1 MASRFA
7 RASNRACTV
16 LDSCTLDGENRIS
29 GEVYGTERPR
39 KKRRGRR
46 LLITLIIL
54 LIIVAGLLVVL
65 DRFAAGYAERTIG
78 DRVAQQIADQNA
90 TSEKP
95 DVKVEGIPFLTQ
107 VLDGRYQEIRIQL
120 KDLSG
125 PAGNN
130 RTVRVT
136 GLDVRAQDVTAPL
149 DTIRSGTGDIVART
163 VTGTG
168 TIDYA
173 QLAELIGQPG
183 LQLAEKDGKLV
194 GSAPVQALGQTFDVS
209 GTATVAVRQG
219 VVQVRFSDVTAAGL
233 PNVPLIRTLI
243 NSYVQKLSVDLR
255 VPELPL
261 KLAVQKVEPTPG
273 GLRFTAGADNVSLNA
288 GGL

>member
-1 MASRFA
+1 
-7 RASNRACTV
+7 V
-16 LDSCTLDGENRIS
+16 S
-29 GEVYGTERPR
+29 GEVYGQQRPR
-39 KKRRGRR
+39 KKRWGRR
-46 LLITLIIL
+46 LLITLIVL
-54 LIIVAGLLVVL
+54 LIVLGGILVAL
-65 DRFAAGYAERTIG
+65 DRFAAGYAERMIG
-78 DRVAQQIADQNA
+78 DRVSQQIADQKA

-95 DVKVEGIPFLTQ
+95 DVTIEGVPFLTQ
-107 VLDGRYQEIRIQL
+107 VLDGRYKEIRIGL
-120 KDLSG
+120 TNLSG
-125 PAGNN
+125 PADNN
-130 RTVRVT
+130 RTVRVAD
-136 GLDVRAQDVTAPL
+136 LDVRALDVTAPL

-168 TIDYA
+168 TIDYP

-183 LQLAEKDGKLV
+183 LKLAEKDGRLV

-209 GTATVAVRQG
+209 GKAAVTVKEG

-233 PNVPLIRTLI
+233 PNVPLIRSLI
-243 NSYVQKLSVDLR
+243 DSYVQKLSVDLR

-261 KLAVQKVEPTPG
+261 KLAVQKVEPTPE

>member
-1 MASRFA
+1 M
-7 RASNRACTV
+7 
-16 LDSCTLDGENRIS
+16 
-29 GEVYGTERPR
+29 
-39 KKRRGRR
+39 
-46 LLITLIIL
+46 
-54 LIIVAGLLVVL
+54 
-65 DRFAAGYAERTIG
+65 
-78 DRVAQQIADQNA
+78 
-90 TSEKP
+90 
-95 DVKVEGIPFLTQ
+95 
-107 VLDGRYQEIRIQL
+107 LDGRYQEIRIQL

>member
-1 MASRFA
+1 M
-7 RASNRACTV
+7 
-16 LDSCTLDGENRIS
+16 S

-39 KKRRGRR
+39 KKKRWGRR
-46 LLITLIIL
+46 LLITFLVFLIL
-54 LIIVAGLLVVL
+54 VLGLLVAL

-78 DRVAQQIADQNA
+78 DRVSEQIAEQKA

-95 DVKVEGIPFLTQ
+95 DVTIEGIPFLTQ
-107 VLDGRYQEIRIQL
+107 VLDGNYQEIQI
-120 KDLSG
+120 KIGNLSG
-125 PAGNN
+125 PAGENK
-130 RTVRVT
+130 TVRVAN
-136 GLDVRAQDVTAPL
+136 LDVRANDVSAPL
-149 DTIRSGTGDIVART
+149 DTIRSGTGDIVAKT

-168 TIDYA
+168 TIDYP

-183 LQLAEKDGKLV
+183 LKLAEKDGKLV
-194 GSAPVQALGQTFDVS
+194 GSAPVQALGQTFDLS
-209 GTATVAVRQG
+209 GTATIAVKDG
-219 VVQVRFSDVTAAGL
+219 VVQVRFADVTAAGL
-233 PNVPLIRTLI
+233 PNVPIIRALV

-261 KLAVQKVEPTPG
+261 KLAVQKVEPQPG